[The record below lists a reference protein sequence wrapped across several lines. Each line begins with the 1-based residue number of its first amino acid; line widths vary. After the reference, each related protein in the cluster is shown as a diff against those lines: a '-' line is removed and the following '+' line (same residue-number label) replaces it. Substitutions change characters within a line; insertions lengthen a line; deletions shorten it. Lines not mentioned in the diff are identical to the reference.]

1 MRVGR
6 YRFAPPWWGV
16 LVLILVAGALCGLGV
31 WQIDRGETKQAM
43 LAQRAAASQSAPT
56 PLARELGDDASARA
70 AHGQHYTLTGR
81 VDASHQ
87 LLFDNQVFEGRVG
100 YRVWTPVVLED
111 GRRVLVDRGWVP
123 LGPGGRSQPPDP
135 EAPTGTVTF
144 SGRWRDLP
152 EAGMRLG
159 DGGACEQRGWPRVLN
174 YPTIAQVRC
183 QYDGPVAAG
192 LLLMAEDAPGGFARD
207 WDSQLS
213 RMPPVRHYG
222 YATQWFAMA
231 LAVLAIFVI
240 VNLKR
245 VR

>member
-1 MRVGR
+1 
-6 YRFAPPWWGV
+6 
-16 LVLILVAGALCGLGV
+16 
-31 WQIDRGETKQAM
+31 
-43 LAQRAAASQSAPT
+43 
-56 PLARELGDDASARA
+56 
-70 AHGQHYTLTGR
+70 
-81 VDASHQ
+81 
-87 LLFDNQVFEGRVG
+87 
-100 YRVWTPVVLED
+100 
-111 GRRVLVDRGWVP
+111 
-123 LGPGGRSQPPDP
+123 
-135 EAPTGTVTF
+135 
-144 SGRWRDLP
+144 
-152 EAGMRLG
+152 MRLG

-192 LLLMAEDAPGGFARD
+192 LLLMAEDAPGGFVRD